1 MNKPIPVFET
11 IIKWDEV
18 IIISDKEDCEYKV
31 TNVGAFE
38 NTLQIKHSFDSF
50 DLKYL
55 NTHTLGQYA
64 MDEDKYGFNMCG
76 ELNSYFEIP
85 EHKADFENFFKCTN
99 LNE

>member
-1 MNKPIPVFET
+1 MSNQIPVFKM

-18 IIISDKEDCEYKV
+18 IIISDKEDYEYEI

-38 NTLQIKHSFDSF
+38 NALQLKHSFDSF

-55 NTHTLGQYA
+55 NTHTFGQYA
-64 MDEDKYGFNMCG
+64 MDEDELGFNMCG

-85 EHKADFENFFKCTN
+85 EHKSDFDNFFECTN